1 MGERPARLI
10 KADALGDLMRRLLMA
25 VGLPS
30 ESAAICAEVF
40 LEADLKGHAI
50 QGVDHIHSML
60 LSMRDGRSNPGGR
73 PRIVCEKEASALVDG
88 EGGPGQPALLF
99 AADLAVKKTKKAGCC
114 AVGVRNCYDV
124 FMLGYYGERIAR
136 EGLVGIVMT
145 TGTPLVHPYG
155 GADRLIGT
163 NPLVI
168 AIPAPGKGP
177 VLLDFATSALASG
190 TIVEA
195 LAHGEELPE
204 GVAVGPDGLPTR
216 DPAAAAAGANSPLGG
231 HKGYGLGL
239 CVGLLAGPLVGAQV
253 GRAAIDAGH
262 VTRGGKRGYMMG
274 RRGNLVVAIDPSA
287 FGEPAAFLEAVG
299 AHLEEVKNSTKAPG
313 VEEIR
318 IPGERGFAAKE
329 RREREGVPVYQA
341 VWDEIVR
348 LAGELKVPL
357 PE

>member
-163 NPLVI
+163 NPLAI

-216 DPAAAAAGANSPLGG
+216 DPAAAAGGGEFAPGRPQGLWPGPVRGTSRRPSGGGTGGPGRHRRRPCHQGRKKRIYDGKAGKPRGRNRPFRLRRAGG
-231 HKGYGLGL
+231 L
-239 CVGLLAGPLVGAQV
+239 P
-253 GRAAIDAGH
+253 
-262 VTRGGKRGYMMG
+262 RGGGAAP
-274 RRGNLVVAIDPSA
+274 RRGEKLHQS
-287 FGEPAAFLEAVG
+287 
-299 AHLEEVKNSTKAPG
+299 PG
-313 VEEIR
+313 R
-318 IPGERGFAAKE
+318 
-329 RREREGVPVYQA
+329 
-341 VWDEIVR
+341 
-348 LAGELKVPL
+348 
-357 PE
+357 